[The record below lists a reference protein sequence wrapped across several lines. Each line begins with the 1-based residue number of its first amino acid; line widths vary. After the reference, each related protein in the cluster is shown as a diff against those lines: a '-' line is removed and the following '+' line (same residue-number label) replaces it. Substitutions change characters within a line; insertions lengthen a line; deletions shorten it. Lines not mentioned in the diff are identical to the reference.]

1 VIGRPPGTLRV
12 LRLLAHSALLRILR
26 AAQIAKSKRVQRRAT
41 KPRERKATPRKSGNG
56 LMLLMVLMMPLM
68 LFSALQ
74 TTARGTTGLAEATA
88 NRGPTRDRIPLSRW
102 VYYRVQMV
110 EWHDQNT
117 PDDATAR
124 QKARRELADQLAN
137 SGFPDPDAILAHYD
151 SHGLA
156 GFEVR
161 RRHTAVFADPV
172 PTTPAGRDAFATA
185 GALLLLVLTVLL
197 VALGLGGANL
207 DLGRPEWS
215 FPWLLTF
222 PVPTHAIVLGK
233 VAEYSLVS
241 FFPWFTV
248 FPLTWQMLRA
258 GDLPGLA
265 WPVAIAAT
273 LGTAAVAGSV
283 RFLAE
288 TWLRLRLP
296 IQRVRKV
303 QGACTLVALGGMA
316 TAFSVVMPETTP
328 KWFVDLAAATPAWL
342 SCVGTAWPMALL
354 THGAAAWWFGPAVV
368 VGLVAL
374 ATFAAARLL
383 RGGAERTA
391 GVDSGH
397 STRRAAAPGRKLT
410 VLGKDLLLL
419 ARDSNFAVQTLIVP
433 LFVLGLQLF
442 LNRGA
447 AEAANRGNTV
457 ILSYLIGSIALTGG
471 CFAVL
476 SYEGRALWLLFCQP
490 VELHRALRQ
499 KVLLWACVAIVYT
512 AIALSVL
519 ALVQPPTQAPWR
531 FAADSLC
538 VLAGVFSAAWLAAG
552 IGALGIDP
560 AADHVPKQPKA
571 RYVYL
576 YLYLA
581 GSYCLGLASDQWTTR
596 AASLLV
602 FGTLAWSL
610 WQRVGDRLPWLLDP
624 GVPGRREIS
633 AYDAGAAVT
642 TFFLLQG
649 AIVLIAGLAGA
660 KTVGMALFLSY
671 AIAGA
676 VTVAIFVAVF
686 ASRGLPT
693 WELLGLTTQGRRRPW
708 PGTAVAA
715 LAGGALGA
723 VGLGW
728 QHLLLTNGWVDPTEA
743 SIAASDRFLVALLA
757 VVAAPICEEI
767 LFRGM
772 LFPGLLRSVPRF
784 VAIVWS
790 ALLFAVVHPVAGW
803 PPVFL
808 LGIATAATFSRTA
821 FLPAAMALHA
831 AYNLVV
837 VLGS

>member
-1 VIGRPPGTLRV
+1 MIGRPPGTLRV
-12 LRLLAHSALLRILR
+12 LRLLAHSSLLRLLR
-26 AAQIAKSKRVQRRAT
+26 AAQIAKSMRLQRSGR
-41 KPRERKATPRKSGNG
+41 KPGERSATPRKSGNG

-74 TTARGTTGLAEATA
+74 TTARGTTGLAETTA
-88 NRGPTRDRIPLSRW
+88 SRSDPERPVPLDRFLFRWMQKLDRIERQSPQDHRKLELEIEELRRQ
-102 VYYRVQMV
+102 YGDRHDV
-110 EWHDQNT
+110 ESII
-117 PDDATAR
+117 AR
-124 QKARRELADQLAN
+124 Y
-137 SGFPDPDAILAHYD
+137 HT
-151 SHGLA
+151 HGLA
-156 GFEVR
+156 GFCDAPFGGFVL
-161 RRHTAVFADPV
+161 ADPAGA
-172 PTTPAGRDAFATA
+172 TPAGRAVFATA

-197 VALGLGGANL
+197 IALGLGGANL

-248 FPLTWQMLRA
+248 FPLTWQLLRA

-265 WPVAIAAT
+265 WPVAVAAT
-273 LGTAAVAGSV
+273 FGTAAVAGSL

-303 QGACTLVALGGMA
+303 QGACTLVALVGLA
-316 TAFSVVMPETTP
+316 AAFSVVMPEDTP
-328 KWFVDLAAATPAWL
+328 RWFVDVAAAAPAWL
-342 SCVGTAWPMALL
+342 VCIGTAWPMALL
-354 THGAAAWWFGPAVV
+354 THGPAAWWFGPAVV

-383 RGGAERTA
+383 RSGAERTA
-391 GVDSGH
+391 GVDSRR
-397 STRRAAAPGRKLT
+397 SARRAAGPGRRLT

-419 ARDSNFAVQTLIVP
+419 ARDSNFAVQTLVVP

-447 AEAANRGNTV
+447 AEAANRGNTM
-457 ILSYLIGSIALTGG
+457 ILSYLVGSIALTGG

-499 KVLLWACVAIVYT
+499 KVLLWACVAIAYT
-512 AIALSVL
+512 VIALSVL
-519 ALVQPPTQAPWR
+519 ALVQPPTQMPWR
-531 FAADSLC
+531 FVADSLC

-581 GSYCLGLASDQWTTR
+581 SSYCLGLASDQWTTR
-596 AASLLV
+596 AAALLV

-610 WQRVGDRLPWLLDP
+610 WQRVCDRLPWLLDP

-649 AIVLIAGLAGA
+649 AIVLIVGLAGG
-660 KTVGMALFLSY
+660 KTIGMALFVSY

-676 VTVAIFVAVF
+676 ITVAVFAAVF
-686 ASRGLPT
+686 ASRDLPT
-693 WELLGLTTQGRRRPW
+693 LELLGLTTKDRQRPW
-708 PGTAVAA
+708 SGTAVAA
-715 LAGGALGA
+715 LAGSALGA

-743 SIAASDRFLVALLA
+743 TIAASDRVLVTLLT
-757 VVAAPICEEI
+757 VVAAPLCEEI

-772 LFPGLLRSVPRF
+772 LFSGLQRSVPRF

-808 LGIATAATFSRTA
+808 LGVATAVAFARTR